1 MLTEFNLPPST
12 SKTHRKSRTAVLR
25 WRPWGRGYAQ
35 EMAGAAIDRADRA
48 GTDRPVV
55 IMTDRTNEPSQ
66 RVARKLGFAVTGELQ
81 RPEGPLLV
89 WRR

>member
-1 MLTEFNLPPST
+1 
-12 SKTHRKSRTAVLR
+12 
-25 WRPWGRGYAQ
+25 
-35 EMAGAAIDRADRA
+35 MAGAAIDRADRA